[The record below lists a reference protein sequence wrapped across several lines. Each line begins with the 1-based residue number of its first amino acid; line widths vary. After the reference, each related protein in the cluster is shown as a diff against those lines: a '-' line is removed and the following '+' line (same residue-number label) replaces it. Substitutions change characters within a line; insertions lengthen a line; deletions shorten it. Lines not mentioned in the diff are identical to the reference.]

1 VSQSSMENG
10 ISALGKSRILMEALP
25 YIKRYYGRTVV
36 VKYGGAAME
45 DAALRASFANDIVLM
60 RYVGMNPVVVHG
72 GGPQVTAHIER
83 LGGTARFVEGYRV
96 TTAEDL
102 EVVRMVLAGVI
113 NKDIVAL
120 INRHGSLAAGLSGE
134 DGALVRV
141 RKKQGVSDLG
151 FVGEVEQ
158 VNPSIVTDLLRDF
171 IPVIA
176 TLGVDEEG
184 QTYNVNADEVA
195 AAVAEALGAEKL
207 VFLTNVEGILDSAG
221 ALISQVDADGV
232 ERLRAEGALSEGML
246 PKVDAAL
253 RAIKGGVPR
262 VTILDGRA
270 EHALLLEIFTDQGV
284 GTMVTPS

>member
-1 VSQSSMENG
+1 M
-10 ISALGKSRILMEALP
+10 ISALEKSRILMEALP

-36 VKYGGAAME
+36 VKYGGAAM
-45 DAALRASFANDIVLM
+45 DDPALRESFANDIVLM

-72 GGPQVTAHIER
+72 GGPQVTAHIEK
-83 LGGTARFVEGYRV
+83 LGGKATFVDGYRV

-120 INRHGSLAAGLSGE
+120 INRHGTMAAGLSGE

-141 RKKQGVSDLG
+141 RKKIGTTDLG
-151 FVGEVEQ
+151 FVGDVEQ
-158 VNPSIVTDLLRDF
+158 VNPRIVTDLLRDF

-176 TLGVDEEG
+176 TLGADENG
-184 QTYNVNADEVA
+184 QAYNVNADEVA
-195 AAVAEALGAEKL
+195 AAIAEALGAEKL
-207 VFLTNVEGILDSAG
+207 VFLTNVNGIMDASGSLLTQLS
-221 ALISQVDADGV
+221 ADGV
-232 ERLRAEGALSEGML
+232 ERLRADATLTAGML

-284 GTMVTPS
+284 GTMVTA

>member
-1 VSQSSMENG
+1 M
-10 ISALGKSRILMEALP
+10 ISALEKSRILMEALP

-36 VKYGGAAME
+36 VKYGGAAM
-45 DAALRASFANDIVLM
+45 DDPALRESFANDIVLM

-83 LGGTARFVEGYRV
+83 LGGKATFVDGYRV

-120 INRHGSLAAGLSGE
+120 INRHGTMAAGLSGE

-141 RKKQGVSDLG
+141 RKKAGTTDLG

-158 VNPSIVTDLLRDF
+158 VNPGIVTDLLRDF

-176 TLGVDEEG
+176 TLGVDESG

-207 VFLTNVEGILDSAG
+207 VFLTNVNGIIDASGSLLTQLS
-221 ALISQVDADGV
+221 ADGV
-232 ERLRAEGALSEGML
+232 EQLRANGVLTAGML

-284 GTMVTPS
+284 GTMVTA

>member
-1 VSQSSMENG
+1 V
-10 ISALGKSRILMEALP
+10 ISALEKSRILMEALP

-45 DAALRASFANDIVLM
+45 DPALAESFANDIVLM

-72 GGPQVTAHIER
+72 GGPQVTAHIEK
-83 LGGTARFVEGYRV
+83 LGGKATFVDGYRV

-120 INRHGSLAAGLSGE
+120 INRHGTLAAGLSGE

-141 RKKQGVSDLG
+141 RKKMGPTYLG
-151 FVGEVEQ
+151 FVGDVEQ
-158 VNPSIVTDLLRDF
+158 VNPRIITDLLRDF

-176 TLGVDEEG
+176 TLGVDENG
-184 QTYNVNADEVA
+184 QAYNVNADEVA
-195 AAVAEALGAEKL
+195 AAIAEALGAEKL
-207 VFLTNVEGILDSAG
+207 VFLTNVNGIMDASGSL
-221 ALISQVDADGV
+221 LTQVSADGV
-232 ERLRAEGALSEGML
+232 ERLRSDGVLTAGML

-284 GTMVTPS
+284 GTMVTA

>member
-1 VSQSSMENG
+1 M
-10 ISALGKSRILMEALP
+10 ISALEKSRILMEALP

-36 VKYGGAAME
+36 VKYGGAAM
-45 DAALRASFANDIVLM
+45 DDPALRESFANDIVLM

-72 GGPQVTAHIER
+72 GGPQITAHIEK
-83 LGGTARFVEGYRV
+83 LGGKATFVDGYRV

-120 INRHGSLAAGLSGE
+120 INRHGTMAAGLSGE

-141 RKKQGVSDLG
+141 RKKIGTTDLG
-151 FVGEVEQ
+151 FVGDVEQ
-158 VNPSIVTDLLRDF
+158 VNPGIVTDLLRDF

-176 TLGVDEEG
+176 TLGVDENG

-195 AAVAEALGAEKL
+195 AAIAEALGAEKL
-207 VFLTNVEGILDSAG
+207 VFLTNVNGILDGSG
-221 ALISQVDADGV
+221 SLLTQVSADGV
-232 ERLRAEGALSEGML
+232 ERLRSDGVLTAGMV

-284 GTMVTPS
+284 GTMVTA

>member
-1 VSQSSMENG
+1 V
-10 ISALGKSRILMEALP
+10 ISALEKSRILMEALP

-36 VKYGGAAME
+36 VKYGGAAM
-45 DAALRASFANDIVLM
+45 DDPALRESFANDIVLM

-72 GGPQVTAHIER
+72 GGPQVTAHIEK
-83 LGGTARFVEGYRV
+83 LGGKATFVDGYRV

-120 INRHGSLAAGLSGE
+120 INRHGTMAAGLSGE

-141 RKKQGVSDLG
+141 RKKIGTTDLG
-151 FVGEVEQ
+151 FVGDVEQ
-158 VNPSIVTDLLRDF
+158 VNPGIVRDLLRDF

-176 TLGVDEEG
+176 TLGVDENG

-195 AAVAEALGAEKL
+195 AAIAEALGAEKL
-207 VFLTNVEGILDSAG
+207 VFLTNVNGILDGSG
-221 ALISQVDADGV
+221 SLLTQVSADGV
-232 ERLRAEGALSEGML
+232 ERLRSDGVLTAGML

-284 GTMVTPS
+284 GTMVTA

>member
-1 VSQSSMENG
+1 V
-10 ISALGKSRILMEALP
+10 ISALEKSRILMEALP

-45 DAALRASFANDIVLM
+45 DPALAESFANDIVLM

-72 GGPQVTAHIER
+72 GGPQVTAHIEK
-83 LGGTARFVEGYRV
+83 LGGKATFVDGYRV
-96 TTAEDL
+96 TTAADL

-141 RKKQGVSDLG
+141 RKKIGSTDLG
-151 FVGEVEQ
+151 FVGDVEQ
-158 VNPSIVTDLLRDF
+158 VNPRIVTDLLRDF

-176 TLGVDEEG
+176 TLGVDENG
-184 QTYNVNADEVA
+184 QAYNVNADEVA
-195 AAVAEALGAEKL
+195 AAIAEALGAEKL
-207 VFLTNVEGILDSAG
+207 VFLTNVNGIMDGSGSL
-221 ALISQVDADGV
+221 LTQVSADGV
-232 ERLRAEGALSEGML
+232 ERLRSDGVLTAGML

-284 GTMVTPS
+284 GTMVTA

>member
-1 VSQSSMENG
+1 MNDNP
-10 ISALGKSRILMEALP
+10 IDALHKSRILMEALP

-45 DAALRASFANDIVLM
+45 DPALAQSFANDIVLM
-60 RYVGMNPVVVHG
+60 RYVGMQPVVVHG
-72 GGPQVTAHIER
+72 GGPQVTAHIEK
-83 LGGTARFVEGYRV
+83 LGGRGTFVDGYRV
-96 TTAEDL
+96 TTAQDL
-102 EVVRMVLAGVI
+102 DVVRMVLAGVI

-134 DGALVRV
+134 DGGLVRV
-141 RKKQGVSDLG
+141 RKKQASVDLG
-151 FVGEVEQ
+151 FVGEVERI
-158 VNPSIVTDLLRDF
+158 NPSIVTDLLRTF

-176 TLGVDEEG
+176 TLGVDEQG

-195 AAVAEALGAEKL
+195 AAIAEALGAEKL
-207 VFLTNVEGILDSAG
+207 VFLTNVNGILGAGGEPIEQVSAG
-221 ALISQVDADGV
+221 GV
-232 ERLRAEGALSEGML
+232 EDLRAQGVLSAGML

-284 GTMVTPS
+284 GTMVTG

>member
-1 VSQSSMENG
+1 M
-10 ISALGKSRILMEALP
+10 ISALEKSRILMEALP

-45 DAALRASFANDIVLM
+45 DPALAESFANDIVLM

-72 GGPQVTAHIER
+72 GGPQVTAHIEK
-83 LGGTARFVEGYRV
+83 LGGKATFVDGYRV

-141 RKKQGVSDLG
+141 RKKIGATDLG
-151 FVGEVEQ
+151 FVGDVEQ
-158 VNPSIVTDLLRDF
+158 VNPRIVTDLLRDF

-176 TLGVDEEG
+176 TLGVDENG
-184 QTYNVNADEVA
+184 QAYNVNADEVA
-195 AAVAEALGAEKL
+195 AAIAEALGAEKL
-207 VFLTNVEGILDSAG
+207 VFLTNVNGIMDASG
-221 ALISQVDADGV
+221 ALLTQISADGV
-232 ERLRAEGALSEGML
+232 ERLRTESVLTAGML

-253 RAIKGGVPR
+253 HAIKGGVPR

-284 GTMVTPS
+284 GTMVTA

>member
-1 VSQSSMENG
+1 M
-10 ISALGKSRILMEALP
+10 ISALEKSRILMEALP

-36 VKYGGAAME
+36 VKYGGAAM
-45 DAALRASFANDIVLM
+45 DDPALRESFANDIVLM

-83 LGGTARFVEGYRV
+83 LGGKATFVDGYRV

-120 INRHGSLAAGLSGE
+120 INRHGTMAAGLSGE

-141 RKKQGVSDLG
+141 RKKMGSTDLG

-158 VNPSIVTDLLRDF
+158 VNPGIVTDLLRDF

-176 TLGVDEEG
+176 TLGVDEAG

-207 VFLTNVEGILDSAG
+207 VFLTNVNGIVGEDGTLLTQLS
-221 ALISQVDADGV
+221 ADGV
-232 ERLRAEGALSEGML
+232 ERLRSEGVLTAGML

-253 RAIKGGVPR
+253 HAIKGGVPR

-284 GTMVTPS
+284 GTMVTA

>member
-1 VSQSSMENG
+1 M
-10 ISALGKSRILMEALP
+10 ITALEKSRILMEALP

-36 VKYGGAAME
+36 VKYGGAAM
-45 DAALRASFANDIVLM
+45 DDPALRESFANDIVLM

-72 GGPQVTAHIER
+72 GGPQVTAQIER
-83 LGGTARFVEGYRV
+83 LGGTAKFVDGYRV

-102 EVVRMVLAGVI
+102 EVVRMVLGGVI
-113 NKDIVAL
+113 NKDIVSL
-120 INRHGSLAAGLSGE
+120 INRHGTLAAGLSGE
-134 DGALVRV
+134 DGSLVRV
-141 RKKQGVSDLG
+141 RKKVATTDLG

-158 VNPSIVTDLLRDF
+158 INPAIVTDLLRDF

-176 TLGVDEEG
+176 TLGVDEDG

-195 AAVAEALGAEKL
+195 AAIAESLGAEKL
-207 VFLTNVEGILDSAG
+207 VFLTNVEGILDTSG
-221 ALISQVDADGV
+221 KLVTQVSADGV
-232 ERLRAEGALSEGML
+232 EHLRTDGTLSAGML

-270 EHALLLEIFTDQGV
+270 EHALLLEIFTNRGV
-284 GTMVTPS
+284 GTMVTA

>member
-1 VSQSSMENG
+1 M
-10 ISALGKSRILMEALP
+10 ISALEKSRILMEALP

-36 VKYGGAAME
+36 VKYGGAAM
-45 DAALRASFANDIVLM
+45 DDPALRESFANDIVLM

-72 GGPQVTAHIER
+72 GGPQVTAHIEK
-83 LGGTARFVEGYRV
+83 LGGKATFVDGYRV

-120 INRHGSLAAGLSGE
+120 INRHGTMAAGLSGE

-141 RKKQGVSDLG
+141 RKKIGTTDLG
-151 FVGEVEQ
+151 FVGDVEQ
-158 VNPSIVTDLLRDF
+158 VNPGIVTDLLRDF

-176 TLGVDEEG
+176 TLGVDENG

-195 AAVAEALGAEKL
+195 AAIAEALGAEKL
-207 VFLTNVEGILDSAG
+207 VFLTNVNGILDGSG
-221 ALISQVDADGV
+221 SLLTQVSTDGV
-232 ERLRAEGALSEGML
+232 ERLRSDGVLTAGML

-284 GTMVTPS
+284 GTMVTA

>member
-1 VSQSSMENG
+1 M
-10 ISALGKSRILMEALP
+10 ISALEKSRILMEALP

-45 DAALRASFANDIVLM
+45 DPALAESFANDIVLM

-72 GGPQVTAHIER
+72 GGPQVTAHIEK
-83 LGGTARFVEGYRV
+83 LGGKATFVDGYRV
-96 TTAEDL
+96 TTAADL

-141 RKKQGVSDLG
+141 RKKIGSTDLG
-151 FVGEVEQ
+151 FVGDVEQ
-158 VNPSIVTDLLRDF
+158 VNPRIVTDLLRDF

-176 TLGVDEEG
+176 TLGVDEYG
-184 QTYNVNADEVA
+184 QAYNVNADEVA
-195 AAVAEALGAEKL
+195 AAIAEALGAEKL
-207 VFLTNVEGILDSAG
+207 VFLTNVNGIMDGSGSL
-221 ALISQVDADGV
+221 LTQVSADGV
-232 ERLRAEGALSEGML
+232 ERLRSDGVLTAGML

-284 GTMVTPS
+284 GTMVTA

>member
-1 VSQSSMENG
+1 L
-10 ISALGKSRILMEALP
+10 ISALEKSRILMEALP

-36 VKYGGAAME
+36 VKYGGAAM
-45 DAALRASFANDIVLM
+45 DDPALRESFANDNVLI

-83 LGGTARFVEGYRV
+83 LGGKATFVDGYRV

-120 INRHGSLAAGLSGE
+120 INRHGTMAAGLSGE

-141 RKKQGVSDLG
+141 RKKVGTTDLG

-158 VNPSIVTDLLRDF
+158 VNPGIVTDLLRDF

-176 TLGVDEEG
+176 TLGVDESG

-207 VFLTNVEGILDSAG
+207 VFLTNVNGILDASG
-221 ALISQVDADGV
+221 TLLTQLSADGV
-232 ERLRAEGALSEGML
+232 EQLRANGVLTAGML

-284 GTMVTPS
+284 GTMVTA

>member
-1 VSQSSMENG
+1 M
-10 ISALGKSRILMEALP
+10 ISALEKSRILMEALP

-36 VKYGGAAME
+36 VKYGGAAM
-45 DAALRASFANDIVLM
+45 DDPALRESFANDIVLM

-83 LGGTARFVEGYRV
+83 LGGKATFVDGYRV

-120 INRHGSLAAGLSGE
+120 INRHGTMAAGLSGE

-141 RKKQGVSDLG
+141 RKKMGSTDLG

-158 VNPSIVTDLLRDF
+158 VNPGIVTDLLRDF

-176 TLGVDEEG
+176 TLGVDEAG

-207 VFLTNVEGILDSAG
+207 VFLTNVNGIVGEDGSLLTQLS
-221 ALISQVDADGV
+221 ADGV
-232 ERLRAEGALSEGML
+232 ERLRSEGVLTAGML

-253 RAIKGGVPR
+253 HAIKGGVPR

-284 GTMVTPS
+284 GTMVTA

>member
-1 VSQSSMENG
+1 M
-10 ISALGKSRILMEALP
+10 ISALEKSRILMEALP

-45 DAALRASFANDIVLM
+45 DPSLAESFANDIVLM

-72 GGPQVTAHIER
+72 GGPQVTAHIEK
-83 LGGTARFVEGYRV
+83 LGGKATFVDGYRV

-113 NKDIVAL
+113 NKDIVAM

-141 RKKQGVSDLG
+141 RKKIGSTDLG
-151 FVGEVEQ
+151 FVGDVEQ
-158 VNPSIVTDLLRDF
+158 VNPRIVTDLLRDF

-176 TLGVDEEG
+176 TLGVDENG
-184 QTYNVNADEVA
+184 QAYNVNADEVA
-195 AAVAEALGAEKL
+195 AAIAEALGAEKL
-207 VFLTNVEGILDSAG
+207 VFLTNVNGIMDASG
-221 ALISQVDADGV
+221 ALLTQISADGV
-232 ERLRAEGALSEGML
+232 ERLRTESVLTAGML

-284 GTMVTPS
+284 GTMVTA

>member
-1 VSQSSMENG
+1 M
-10 ISALGKSRILMEALP
+10 ISALEKSRILMEALP

-45 DAALRASFANDIVLM
+45 DPALAESFANDIVLM

-72 GGPQVTAHIER
+72 GGPQVTAHIEK
-83 LGGTARFVEGYRV
+83 LGGKATFVDGYRV

-141 RKKQGVSDLG
+141 RKKVGSTDLG
-151 FVGEVEQ
+151 FVGDVEQ
-158 VNPSIVTDLLRDF
+158 VNPRIVTDLLRDF

-176 TLGVDEEG
+176 TLGVDEDG
-184 QTYNVNADEVA
+184 QAYNVNADEVA
-195 AAVAEALGAEKL
+195 AAIAEALGAEKL
-207 VFLTNVEGILDSAG
+207 VFLTNVNGIMDGSGSFLT
-221 ALISQVDADGV
+221 QVSADGV
-232 ERLRAEGALSEGML
+232 EALRSEGALTAGML

-284 GTMVTPS
+284 GTMVTA